1 MKTLRLKNTRLR
13 HWIHLYLASSSINSG
28 VTLVSHWCHTGALL
42 DMIRTKWIC
51 PTCKELS
58 PTRHWSV
65 ERHIK
70 RKHAGIGEP
79 ISINTYQTR
88 IQMNIQSGWSN
99 IHHASTH
106 MIRFTHETNKLQRDG
121 SSYRDHN
128 NYNKSDNNTNTS
140 TYQKIYPEKNTILSA
155 TASNH
160 DNEKARRGFLS
171 QHTKNRSVIDDETL
185 QLLYQMA
192 EMKKFSE
199 QNQLPQSNLYSTVE
213 VTGQFNGI
221 QLPTELVAA
230 CLIHKNIVDNNR
242 NIGYRGRL
250 CNKCLSY
257 WIDFA
262 YNNEEEGMKLL
273 MLEKFS
279 GHKCD
284 QKKVLEI
291 SKCNGL
297 DLVSKNNEARRKLSD
312 LFTLIA
318 SSTITVFGQKPL
330 YLHIEELIEHDNPQL
345 FSWIKKEDSIDL
357 GNIKEI
363 KESHWAYRAIKEE
376 KGDKKGIIINSS
388 ELVDFFRTALATF
401 GTFRVQMGEDN
412 LPHYFFIYFYLN

>member
-1 MKTLRLKNTRLR
+1 MHR
-13 HWIHLYLASSSINSG
+13 IHLYLASSGINSG
-28 VTLVSHWCHTGALL
+28 VTPALHWCDTGALL

-79 ISINTYQTR
+79 ISINTHQTR
-88 IQMNIQSGWSN
+88 IQMNIQSEWSD
-99 IHHASTH
+99 IHASTN
-106 MIRFTHETNKLQRDG
+106 MMKFTHETNKLQRDG
-121 SSYRDHN
+121 SSYRDQSD
-128 NYNKSDNNTNTS
+128 YTKSDNNTNTS
-140 TYQKIYPEKNTILSA
+140 AYQKIYPEKNTILSV

-160 DNEKARRGFLS
+160 DNEKTRRGFPS
-171 QHTKNRSVIDDETL
+171 QHTKNKSVIDDETL
-185 QLLYQMA
+185 QLLHRMA
-192 EMKKFSE
+192 EIKKFSE
-199 QNQLPQSNLYSTVE
+199 QNQLRSNLYSTVE
-213 VTGQFNGI
+213 VIRQFNGI
-221 QLPTELVAA
+221 QLPNELVAA

-242 NIGYRGRL
+242 NIGYRGRI

-273 MLEKFS
+273 MREKFS
-279 GHKCD
+279 GHECD
-284 QKKVLEI
+284 PKKVLEI
-291 SKCNGL
+291 SKCNVL

-318 SSTITVFGQKPL
+318 SSIITVYGQKLL
-330 YLHIEELIEHDNPQL
+330 YLHIEELIEHDNRQL

-376 KGDKKGIIINSS
+376 KVGDKKGIIINSS

-412 LPHYFFIYFYLN
+412 LPHYFFIYFILN

>member
-1 MKTLRLKNTRLR
+1 M
-13 HWIHLYLASSSINSG
+13 G
-28 VTLVSHWCHTGALL
+28 FVHTDALL
-42 DMIRTKWIC
+42 DLIRTKWIC

-79 ISINTYQTR
+79 ISINTHQTR
-88 IQMNIQSGWSN
+88 TQMNIQSEWSD
-99 IHHASTH
+99 IHASTN
-106 MIRFTHETNKLQRDG
+106 MMKFTHETNKLQRDG
-121 SSYRDHN
+121 SSYRDQSDYAKS
-128 NYNKSDNNTNTS
+128 YNTPNTS
-140 TYQKIYPEKNTILSA
+140 AYQKIYPEKNTILSV

-160 DNEKARRGFLS
+160 DNEKTRRGFSS
-171 QHTKNRSVIDDETL
+171 QHTKKNVIDDETL
-185 QLLYQMA
+185 QLLLRMA
-192 EMKKFSE
+192 EIKKFSE
-199 QNQLPQSNLYSTVE
+199 QNQLRSNLYSTVE
-213 VTGQFNGI
+213 FIRQFNSI
-221 QLPTELVAA
+221 QLPNELVAA

-242 NIGYRGRL
+242 NIGYRGRI

-273 MLEKFS
+273 MREKFS
-279 GHKCD
+279 GHECD
-284 QKKVLEI
+284 PKKVLEI
-291 SKCNGL
+291 SKCNVL
-297 DLVSKNNEARRKLSD
+297 DLVSKNNEARKKLSD

-318 SSTITVFGQKPL
+318 SSIITVYGQKLL
-330 YLHIEELIEHDNPQL
+330 YLHIEELIEHDNRQL

-376 KGDKKGIIINSS
+376 KVGDKKGIIINSS

-412 LPHYFFIYFYLN
+412 LPHYFFIYFILN

>member
-1 MKTLRLKNTRLR
+1 
-13 HWIHLYLASSSINSG
+13 
-28 VTLVSHWCHTGALL
+28 VSHWCHTDALL

-65 ERHIK
+65 KRHIK

-99 IHHASTH
+99 IHASTN
-106 MIRFTHETNKLQRDG
+106 MMKFTHETNKLQRDG
-121 SSYRDHN
+121 SSYRDHSD
-128 NYNKSDNNTNTS
+128 YTKSDNNTNTS
-140 TYQKIYPEKNTILSA
+140 AYQKMYPEKNTILPA
-155 TASNH
+155 IASNHH

-171 QHTKNRSVIDDETL
+171 QHTKNKSVIDDETL
-185 QLLYQMA
+185 QLLHQMA
-192 EMKKFSE
+192 EIKKLSE
-199 QNQLPQSNLYSTVE
+199 QNQLLRPNLYSTVE
-213 VTGQFNGI
+213 VLRQFNGI
-221 QLPTELVAA
+221 QLPNELVAA
-230 CLIHKNIVDNNR
+230 NLIHKNIVDNNR

-250 CNKCLSY
+250 CYKCLSY

-262 YNNEEEGMKLL
+262 HNNEEEGMKLL
-273 MLEKFS
+273 MREKFS
-279 GHKCD
+279 GHECD

-318 SSTITVFGQKPL
+318 ASIITVFGQKPL
-330 YLHIEELIEHDNPQL
+330 YLHTEELIEHDNPQL
-345 FSWIKKEDSIDL
+345 FSWIRKEDRIDL

-363 KESHWAYRAIKEE
+363 KESHWAYRAIKQE
-376 KGDKKGIIINSS
+376 KVGDKKSIIVNSS

-401 GTFRVQMGEDN
+401 GTFRVQMEDN
-412 LPHYFFIYFYLN
+412 LPHYFFIYFILN

>member
-1 MKTLRLKNTRLR
+1 
-13 HWIHLYLASSSINSG
+13 
-28 VTLVSHWCHTGALL
+28 
-42 DMIRTKWIC
+42 MIRTKWIC

-79 ISINTYQTR
+79 ISINTHQTR
-88 IQMNIQSGWSN
+88 IQMNIQSEWSN
-99 IHHASTH
+99 IHASTN
-106 MIRFTHETNKLQRDG
+106 MMKFTHETDKLQRDG
-121 SSYRDHN
+121 SIYRDQSD
-128 NYNKSDNNTNTS
+128 YTKSDNNTTTS
-140 TYQKIYPEKNTILSA
+140 AYQKIYPERNTILSA

-160 DNEKARRGFLS
+160 DNEKTRRGFSS
-171 QHTKNRSVIDDETL
+171 QHTKKNVIDDETL
-185 QLLYQMA
+185 QLLHRMA
-192 EMKKFSE
+192 EIKKFSE
-199 QNQLPQSNLYSTVE
+199 QNQLRSNLYSTVE
-213 VTGQFNGI
+213 VIRQFNGI
-221 QLPTELVAA
+221 QLPNELVAA

-242 NIGYRGRL
+242 NIGYRGRI

-273 MLEKFS
+273 MREKFS
-279 GHKCD
+279 GHECD
-284 QKKVLEI
+284 PKKVLEI
-291 SKCNGL
+291 SKCNVL

-318 SSTITVFGQKPL
+318 SSIITVYGQKPL
-330 YLHIEELIEHDNPQL
+330 YLHIEELIEHDNRQL

-376 KGDKKGIIINSS
+376 KVGDKKGIIINSS

-412 LPHYFFIYFYLN
+412 LPHYFFIYFILN

>member
-1 MKTLRLKNTRLR
+1 ML
-13 HWIHLYLASSSINSG
+13 
-28 VTLVSHWCHTGALL
+28 HWCDTGALL

-79 ISINTYQTR
+79 ISINTHQTR
-88 IQMNIQSGWSN
+88 IQMNIQSEWSN
-99 IHHASTH
+99 IHASTN
-106 MIRFTHETNKLQRDG
+106 MMKFTHETDKLQRDG
-121 SSYRDHN
+121 SIYRDQSD
-128 NYNKSDNNTNTS
+128 YTKSDNNTTTS
-140 TYQKIYPEKNTILSA
+140 AYQKIYPEKNTILSA

-160 DNEKARRGFLS
+160 DNEKTRRGFPS
-171 QHTKNRSVIDDETL
+171 QHTKNKSVIDDETL
-185 QLLYQMA
+185 QLLHRMA
-192 EMKKFSE
+192 EIKKFSE
-199 QNQLPQSNLYSTVE
+199 QNQLRSNLYSTVE
-213 VTGQFNGI
+213 VIRQFNGI
-221 QLPTELVAA
+221 QLPNELVAA

-242 NIGYRGRL
+242 NIGYRGRI

-273 MLEKFS
+273 MREKFS
-279 GHKCD
+279 GHECD
-284 QKKVLEI
+284 PKKVLEI
-291 SKCNGL
+291 SKCNVL

-318 SSTITVFGQKPL
+318 SSIITVYGQKPL
-330 YLHIEELIEHDNPQL
+330 YLHIEELIEHDNRQL

-376 KGDKKGIIINSS
+376 KVGDKKGIIINSS

-412 LPHYFFIYFYLN
+412 LPHYFFIYFILN

>member
-1 MKTLRLKNTRLR
+1 
-13 HWIHLYLASSSINSG
+13 
-28 VTLVSHWCHTGALL
+28 
-42 DMIRTKWIC
+42 MIRTKWIC

-79 ISINTYQTR
+79 ISINTHQTR
-88 IQMNIQSGWSN
+88 IQMNIQSEWSN
-99 IHHASTH
+99 IHASTN
-106 MIRFTHETNKLQRDG
+106 MMKFTHETDKLQRDG
-121 SSYRDHN
+121 SIYRDQSD
-128 NYNKSDNNTNTS
+128 YTKSDNNTNTS
-140 TYQKIYPEKNTILSA
+140 AYQKIYPEKNTILSA

-160 DNEKARRGFLS
+160 DNEKTRRGFPS
-171 QHTKNRSVIDDETL
+171 QHTKNKSVIDDETL
-185 QLLYQMA
+185 QLLHQMA
-192 EMKKFSE
+192 EIKKFSE
-199 QNQLPQSNLYSTVE
+199 QNQLRSNLYSTVE
-213 VTGQFNGI
+213 VIRQFNGI
-221 QLPTELVAA
+221 QLPNELVAA

-242 NIGYRGRL
+242 NIGYRGRI

-273 MLEKFS
+273 MREKFS
-279 GHKCD
+279 GHECD
-284 QKKVLEI
+284 PKKVLEI
-291 SKCNGL
+291 SKCNVL

-318 SSTITVFGQKPL
+318 SSIITVFGQKPL
-330 YLHIEELIEHDNPQL
+330 YLHIEELIEHDNRQL
-345 FSWIKKEDSIDL
+345 FSWIKKEDCINL

-376 KGDKKGIIINSS
+376 KVGDKKGIIINSS

-412 LPHYFFIYFYLN
+412 LPHYFFIYFILN